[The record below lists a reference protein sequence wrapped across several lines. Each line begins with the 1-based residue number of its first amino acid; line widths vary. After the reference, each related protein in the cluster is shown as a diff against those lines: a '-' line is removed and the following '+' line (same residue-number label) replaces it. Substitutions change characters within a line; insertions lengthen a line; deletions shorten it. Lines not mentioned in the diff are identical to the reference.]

1 MSSSSLPIS
10 ASPHVREKRQ
20 KRREEIL
27 HAALRAFQKK
37 GYHSTTLDD
46 IAEYLGLRK
55 TALYHYF
62 PDKESILWAC
72 HQESLAE
79 LDRIIEGADRIQG
92 AAEKLSS
99 VIQEH
104 VRVMTDTLE
113 GSPLAFEVS
122 AFSPDRQTA
131 LVEARD
137 RYERAVR
144 SIIAEGVRDGEFRD
158 VDPKVA
164 VFAILGSINWIAR
177 WYHPEGALH
186 AEDLGP
192 QFSDYLVRGLA
203 CGAPPDPPA
212 QPRQPR

>member
-1 MSSSSLPIS
+1 VPSQPVPAT
-10 ASPHVREKRQ
+10 ASPHVREKRR

-72 HQESLAE
+72 HQESLGE
-79 LDRIIEGADRIQG
+79 LDRIIEGAHELKG
-92 AAEKLSS
+92 AAEQLSF
-99 VIQEH
+99 VIHEH

-122 AFSPDRQTA
+122 AFSPDRQEA
-131 LVEARD
+131 IVEARD

-144 SIIAEGVRDGEFRD
+144 SIISRGIRSGEFRD

-177 WYHPEGALH
+177 WYRPEGTLH
-186 AEDLGP
+186 AEDLGR

-203 CGAPPDPPA
+203 CGAPPDLSQALPQA
-212 QPRQPR
+212 R